1 MTHLTDWQS
10 GYRAGVLAGRTQASI
25 AEGQRLLREM
35 TVILAILLAA
45 TVVLLA
51 TGWPWIAAITGV
63 LTLAYGGL
71 RWWVNAH
78 VKRLRTHLKEDQ

>member
-1 MTHLTDWQS
+1 MTHLTDWQR
-10 GYRAGVLAGRTQASI
+10 GYQAGVLQGRTQTSI
-25 AEGQRLLREM
+25 AVGQRLLREF
-35 TVILAILLAA
+35 TVTIAILLAA

-51 TGWPWIAAITGV
+51 TGWPWIAAIAGV

-78 VKRLRTHLKEDQ
+78 VKRLRTYLKEDQ